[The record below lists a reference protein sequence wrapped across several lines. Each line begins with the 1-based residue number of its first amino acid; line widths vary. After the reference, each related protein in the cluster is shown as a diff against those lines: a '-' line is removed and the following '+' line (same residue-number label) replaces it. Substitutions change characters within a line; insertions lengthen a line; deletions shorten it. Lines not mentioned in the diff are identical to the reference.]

1 MKDRWFTGSGDPIE
15 FSRLMDQIDGYIA
28 EGGKVF
34 VGTDSQIKS
43 DACIFVTA
51 ICLHGK
57 LDKSYAAYFFNRSI
71 LKRKPY
77 QVLRVR
83 IMQEVQHSVDIAMNL
98 MEKYP
103 EAEIEVHVDV
113 GRTQRSETRKYAD
126 SIYGWLKGMG
136 VECKMKPYS
145 WASSSVADWHTK

>member
-1 MKDRWFTGSGDPIE
+1 
-15 FSRLMDQIDGYIA
+15 
-28 EGGKVF
+28 
-34 VGTDSQIKS
+34 
-43 DACIFVTA
+43 
-51 ICLHGK
+51 
-57 LDKSYAAYFFNRSI
+57 
-71 LKRKPY
+71 
-77 QVLRVR
+77 
-83 IMQEVQHSVDIAMNL
+83 MQEVQHSVDIAMNL